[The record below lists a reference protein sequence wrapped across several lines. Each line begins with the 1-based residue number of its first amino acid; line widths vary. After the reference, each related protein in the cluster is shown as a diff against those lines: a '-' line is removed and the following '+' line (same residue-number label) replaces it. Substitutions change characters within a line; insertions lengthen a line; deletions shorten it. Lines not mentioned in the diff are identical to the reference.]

1 MLLNVNLAQLRLKT
15 TMTMMM
21 VTFEHRTSGRRQ
33 PFEDTGDRLWTRL
46 CSRRVCPV
54 LFTSALGLGLAKIAL
69 VTSLLVFI
77 TTSFAG
83 WRSFS
88 CVFYY
93 YSLYKCDLFV
103 VTSVVMPVLSCRR
116 HATRAL
122 WLCPAMVSAL
132 VVDDLGLGKWP
143 CLYH

>member
-1 MLLNVNLAQLRLKT
+1 MLLNVSLAQLRLKT

-21 VTFEHRTSGRRQ
+21 VTFEHRTSGKRQ
-33 PFEDTGDRLWTRL
+33 PFKDTDGRLWTRL

-54 LFTSALGLGLAKIAL
+54 LFTSALGLGLANVAL

-103 VTSVVMPVLSCRR
+103 DTSVVMPVLSCRR

-122 WLCPAMVSAL
+122 W
-132 VVDDLGLGKWP
+132 
-143 CLYH
+143 